1 VLLFDYL
8 FNQQSNVMPRTAAAN
23 QLVKDARRETILAAA
38 RKVFATKGLGAT
50 RVTNIAAEARI
61 SQGLVYHYFPTK
73 EALFTEIVEG
83 ALREF
88 AKLAEEARRA
98 HGSAWVRLER
108 LCERMLA
115 GVIEA
120 PDYPLVILQ
129 AFTSDAVPAE
139 ARAAVERYGRQSMR
153 HMVGLIHAGQLE
165 GTVVAGEPV
174 ELALAFSACIQGIAM
189 SRLQMRGTEVPLP
202 RSETLLRLLKA

>member
-1 VLLFDYL
+1 
-8 FNQQSNVMPRTAAAN
+8 MPRTAQAN
-23 QLVKDARRETILAAA
+23 QLLKDARREAILAAG
-38 RKVFATKGLGAT
+38 RRVFAAKGLGAA
-50 RVTNIAAEARI
+50 RVSDIAAEARI
-61 SQGLVYHYFPTK
+61 SQGLVYHYFPNK

-88 AKLAEEARRA
+88 TALAEAARRGP
-98 HGSAWVRLER
+98 GSAWDRLQR
-108 LCERMLA
+108 LAERMLT

-139 ARAAVERYGRQSMR
+139 ARAAVQRYGRESMR
-153 HMVGLIHAGQLE
+153 HMVGLVRTAQTE
-165 GTVVAGEPV
+165 GSVVEGDPV

-189 SRLQMRGTEVPLP
+189 SRLQMRATEVPLP
-202 RSETLLRLLKA
+202 RAETLLRLLRKA

>member
-1 VLLFDYL
+1 
-8 FNQQSNVMPRTAAAN
+8 MPRSAAAN
-23 QLVKDARRETILAAA
+23 QLVKDARRETILGAA
-38 RKVFATKGLGAT
+38 RTVFASKGLGST
-50 RVTNIAAEARI
+50 RVSDIAAQARI
-61 SQGLVYHYFPTK
+61 SQGLVYHYFPNK

-88 AKLAEEARRA
+88 TRLAEDARRGP
-98 HGSAWVRLER
+98 GSAWDRLSR
-108 LCERMLA
+108 LCEQMLG

-129 AFTSDAVPAE
+129 AFTNEAVPDA

-153 HMVGLIHAGQLE
+153 HMVGLIHAGQSE

-189 SRLQMRGTEVPLP
+189 SRLQVRATEVPLP
-202 RSETLLRLLKA
+202 RAETILRLLKA